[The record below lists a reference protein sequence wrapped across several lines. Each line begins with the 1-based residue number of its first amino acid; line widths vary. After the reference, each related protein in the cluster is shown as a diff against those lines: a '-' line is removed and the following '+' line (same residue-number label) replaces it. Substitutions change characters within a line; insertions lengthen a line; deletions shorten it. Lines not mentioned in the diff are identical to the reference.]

1 MSQKKDIKLLKKLL
15 KDDKKRNLYT
25 PEELLYM
32 EKQYVF
38 MKAERKAIKKITKLA
53 KGFGN
58 P

>member
-15 KDDKKRNLYT
+15 KDNNKRNLYT

-32 EKQYVF
+32 EKQYVM
-38 MKAERKAIKKITKLA
+38 MKAERKAIKKFTKLS
-53 KGFGN
+53 KGFGT